1 MHDYAALVSDLDGH
15 AYRAAALG
23 ERRRDGTWIG
33 WLEFV
38 PTTGGGV
45 VWRTPRETTQ
55 PSLAALIY
63 WALGLE
69 GVYLEGALERAIAAT
84 TLPARDAPPRA

>member
-1 MHDYAALVSDLDGH
+1 VHDYAAPVSDLDGH

-23 ERRRDGTWIG
+23 ERRPDGTWIG

-38 PTTGGGV
+38 PDTGGGV

-55 PSLAALIY
+55 SNLAALIY
-63 WALGLE
+63 WSLGLE
-69 GVYLEGALERAIAAT
+69 GVYLEGALERAIVARTLAAEQ
-84 TLPARDAPPRA
+84 APPRP